1 MSSPENPYAS
11 PADAESDDP
20 LPLSAH
26 ADTKINSIAMEF
38 RRCVPWLM
46 ALVILLSL
54 LAVFNSI
61 SALMFLRDLI
71 GYGLTFLVIAGLYSL
86 LAAVAWRLRA
96 AMLELTRNPMESTL
110 TEALVRTRL
119 VYAFG
124 SSMLF
129 FASLILGVLVVVCV
143 MSAISWSG

>member
-1 MSSPENPYAS
+1 
-11 PADAESDDP
+11 
-20 LPLSAH
+20 
-26 ADTKINSIAMEF
+26 
-38 RRCVPWLM
+38 
-46 ALVILLSL
+46 
-54 LAVFNSI
+54 
-61 SALMFLRDLI
+61 
-71 GYGLTFLVIAGLYSL
+71 LTFLVIAGLYSL